1 MRWISRLLDAIFKH
15 LYTVCAG
22 IFLSALAVLLILM
35 SAQYL
40 GGVISDN
47 VLNNRTIEI
56 LLFKD
61 DKNNDS
67 NSTELDRL
75 FDVIANNYNLRNYH
89 VKVKKID
96 LTQKFLLKK
105 GARLLVSTN
114 KDFMEKLSQERK
126 LAILDRSM
134 FVQRTHKYIEFSKY
148 DEYVLAE
155 TTTNHLKVY
164 IAITNAETN
173 TERTKSFR
181 ILNVF
186 SDNFVR
192 KVDLQ
197 PDP

>member
-1 MRWISRLLDAIFKH
+1 M
-15 LYTVCAG
+15 
-22 IFLSALAVLLILM
+22 
-35 SAQYL
+35 
-40 GGVISDN
+40 
-47 VLNNRTIEI
+47 TI
-56 LLFKD
+56 
-61 DKNNDS
+61 
-67 NSTELDRL
+67 
-75 FDVIANNYNLRNYH
+75 
-89 VKVKKID
+89 KKID

-126 LAILDRSM
+126 LAILDKSM

-186 SDNFVR
+186 SEI
-192 KVDLQ
+192 
-197 PDP
+197 

>member
-61 DKNNDS
+61 NENKDNN
-67 NSTELDRL
+67 NELDHL
-75 FDVIANNYNLRNYH
+75 FDIIANNYNLRNYH

>member
-61 DKNNDS
+61 NENKDNN
-67 NSTELDRL
+67 NELDHL
-75 FDVIANNYNLRNYH
+75 FDIIANNYNLRNYH

-96 LTQKFLLKK
+96 LTKKFLLKK

-126 LAILDRSM
+126 LTILDKTM

-148 DEYVLAE
+148 DEYVLVE

-181 ILNVF
+181 VLNVF